1 MRNTMR
7 AAWAVAGLLGFIFF
21 VLAERGR
28 AHHSFAMY
36 DQSVTKTMTGKL
48 TRYIPG
54 ANHAQLIFD
63 VLDNDGKPMLVDG
76 KPVHWGVETG
86 SAAAMARNGVTPK
99 TFPLGT
105 IFTVTLFPLRD
116 GRNFGAMT
124 GQLIKCGNT
133 MPKGGCNK
141 DTGEVLTGR
150 NFSAQ

>member
-1 MRNTMR
+1 MATT
-7 AAWAVAGLLGFIFF
+7 ALS
-21 VLAERGR
+21 
-28 AHHSFAMY
+28 HHSFAMY

-54 ANHAQLIFD
+54 ANHAQFIFE
-63 VLDNDGKPMLVDG
+63 VLDDDGKPMMKDG
-76 KPVHWGVETG
+76 KPLHWGVETG

-99 TFPLGT
+99 TFPVGT
-105 IFTVTLFPLRD
+105 IFTVSLFPLRD

-141 DTGEVLTGR
+141 DTGQVLTGR